1 MSSKR
6 SPIARE
12 EDLRKTDDFKLIAG
26 IGPTIE
32 SRLNSV
38 GIFTFAQLAAM
49 SPADLAAA
57 VTGIVGLTAERISKQ
72 GWIGKA
78 QELATK
84 SILPDPYWIEEAS
97 QQSPNSPQISKP
109 TSMVLSEV
117 EAFPPNIRNSA
128 LSGMFELSKLEI
140 ILGDTKSRHSIL
152 SDGQPFGISLMLDFT
167 GITVPKKALLHYT
180 AIINGKRLD
189 RHIRQILGEGYGTIT
204 LGDRVT
210 INVDCAAPSAGTYHL
225 EAAVTI
231 VQQNSESTDL
241 FALIKGGLFLVH

>member
-12 EDLRKTDDFKLIAG
+12 EDLRKTDDFKLITG

-72 GWIGKA
+72 DWIGKA
-78 QELATK
+78 QELDAK
-84 SILPDPYWIEEAS
+84 SIIPEPNWIEEAR
-97 QQSPNSPQISKP
+97 QQSPNSPQRSKS
-109 TSMVLSEV
+109 TTMVQSVV
-117 EAFPPNIRNSA
+117 EPSPPNIINTA
-128 LSGMFELSKLEI
+128 LSGMLELSNLEI
-140 ILGDTKSRHSIL
+140 TLSDTKIRHSIL
-152 SDGQPFGISLMLDFT
+152 TIGQPFGISLMLDFT
-167 GITVPKKALLHYT
+167 GITIPKKALLQYT

-189 RHIRQILGEGYGTIT
+189 SHIYQILGEGYGTIT
-204 LGDRVT
+204 LGDKVT
-210 INVDCAAPSAGTYHL
+210 INVDCTAPSVGIYHL

-241 FALIKGGLFLVH
+241 HALIRGGLFLVH